1 MLLLLLLLILC
12 LLICCCDVSK
22 VHCCCR
28 DKDGELQKQKEQ
40 AREQAALAE
49 KALEEF
55 KQQVEKNQNQI
66 YADMK
71 HQVRRA
77 VHSPWL
83 GPENLVSSGWRSKS
97 RTDMK
102 HQVWHAVHSPW

>member
-1 MLLLLLLLILC
+1 MYQKC
-12 LLICCCDVSK
+12 TA
-22 VHCCCR
+22 CCR

-40 AREQAALAE
+40 AREQAAQAE

-71 HQVRRA
+71 HQVWCA
-77 VHSPWL
+77 EHSPW
-83 GPENLVSSGWRSKS
+83 
-97 RTDMK
+97 
-102 HQVWHAVHSPW
+102 

>member
-1 MLLLLLLLILC
+1 MLLLLLLIVC

-40 AREQAALAE
+40 AREQAAQAE

-71 HQVRRA
+71 HQVQCA
-77 VHSPWL
+77 VHGPW
-83 GPENLVSSGWRSKS
+83 
-97 RTDMK
+97 
-102 HQVWHAVHSPW
+102 